1 MLRYIILLNRSGSTY
16 AYGVL
21 DTYYKHDL
29 ELEEAVELGLRAIYH
44 ATFRDS
50 GSGGVCRGK
59 YYYHVIVY
67 HIHEKGWTRVYEGE
81 DVNKLHY
88 KFAE

>member
-1 MLRYIILLNRSGSTY
+1 MLLTEIL
-16 AYGVL
+16 
-21 DTYYKHDL
+21 DQ
-29 ELEEAVELGLRAIYH
+29 EESAEVGPLKIFL
-44 ATFRDS
+44 
-50 GSGGVCRGK
+50 
-59 YYYHVIVY
+59 VY